1 MSTFKKIYKKVA
13 NNGDSNDYQEV
24 GTVGVNGVNLDIMK
38 GASSS
43 VDGEIGLVPKPTKG
57 HQNQYLRADGTWQTP
72 PDTNTTYGVFTG
84 SNNGLVP
91 STDKSTYFLT
101 GNGTWGYPWIGS
113 WTESGK
119 TVICLG
125 SGDDQLSKNE
135 IPEATISSNGLMS
148 SKDKSI
154 VTDLLR
160 NATCFLFWFD
170 VDINFGTIKGGG
182 ETPVYK
188 SQEYTK
194 YIYENK
200 TDDSNFYI
208 YYPLL
213 KKVAESNGKLGYE
226 PINSGCS
233 FGNFDS
239 LWNEGYA
246 TCKKVTKN
254 NKNAIEIFFRV
265 YANARSYA
273 GTHSV
278 TGKAKVFFYL
288 QGEVRSLLYD

>member
-13 NNGDSNDYQEV
+13 NNGNSNDYQEV

-72 PDTNTTYGVFTG
+72 PDTNTTYSVFNGT
-84 SNNGLVP
+84 NDGLVP
-91 STDKSTYFLT
+91 KADKSYYFLT
-101 GNGTWGYPWIGS
+101 GNGSWGYPWIDNYIEDGRS
-113 WTESGK
+113 F
-119 TVICLG
+119 ICLG
-125 SGDDQLSKNE
+125 SGNYQLSKKLLS
-135 IPEATISSNGLMS
+135 EATTTNSGLMS
-148 SKDKSI
+148 SKDKSL

-160 NATCFLFWFD
+160 NNAVLLFWND
-170 VDINFGTIKGGG
+170 NNIDFGTIKGGG

-188 SQEYTK
+188 SQEYTI

-200 TDDSNFYI
+200 ADDVNRYI

-213 KKVAESNGKLGYE
+213 KKVAEANGKLGYE
-226 PINSGCS
+226 PIPIGCS

-246 TCKKVTKN
+246 TCEKVVKDG
-254 NKNAIEIFFRV
+254 KNAIKIFYV
-265 YANARSYA
+265 LYANARSYA
-273 GTHSV
+273 GTHTV
-278 TGKAKVFFYL
+278 TGRAKVFFYL
-288 QGEVRSLLYD
+288 QGDTRSLLYD